1 MNIFITTFFKSIL
14 IWLLPSISYI
24 YMWFA
29 ALFSGRID
37 EHSAKWGKMV
47 ETISKKISYIVPFQ
61 LFETTQKCIQKYWL
75 EWSFFS
81 QCSSQ
86 QFNPFKTC
94 WAFLK
99 LQDASETTKSH
110 CNECLEE
117 LYDYVTTTLQ
127 NVSFNINTGLIFL
140 YFN

>member
-14 IWLLPSISYI
+14 IWLLPSIPYI

-99 LQDASETTKSH
+99 LLRCFWNNKESLQWVFRRALWL
-110 CNECLEE
+110 CNNNFAKCKFQHKYWFDL
-117 LYDYVTTTLQ
+117 
-127 NVSFNINTGLIFL
+127 FIF
-140 YFN
+140 